1 MLEFLSQKFNDRES
15 LSYMWKEIEDEA
27 RAADKLKVFGT
38 VYGSSKFNCMVFK
51 PNGNSSKASPRICL
65 CDDCSSDHQ
74 TLAYEKQGH
83 ATTAHLVTKFK
94 GYRHVKSHTPPTKQA
109 CGGMQ

>member
-51 PNGNSSKASPRICL
+51 PNGNSLKHLPEYAFVMIALLIIRLWHMKNKGMQQLHALSQNSKAI
-65 CDDCSSDHQ
+65 D
-74 TLAYEKQGH
+74 
-83 ATTAHLVTKFK
+83 
-94 GYRHVKSHTPPTKQA
+94 
-109 CGGMQ
+109 M